1 MWIRVAGLFSATIAT
16 LALPSAAEAGP
27 ILCPGSAFADA
38 QRQFTVTTA
47 AGESGCVSWG
57 TGNIG
62 GTDGDIGAGWV
73 FIDKDSSDSEDP
85 QAFAIAGAGLTQGT
99 FSVDPQIWALYSSIA
114 IAFKTGNNMN
124 PSWAAFAL
132 PFGAL
137 AGAWDIGSNGL
148 SHANLYGIGIIGG
161 DGDVIFPTGEDG
173 EPGVTPIAPLS
184 TPEPAS
190 LVLLGAGLFGAGA
203 ALTLKRKRHREQAS
217 VR

>member
-16 LALPSAAEAGP
+16 LALPPAAEAGP

-47 AGESGCVSWG
+47 AGESRCVSWG

-62 GTDGDIGAGWV
+62 GNNGDIGAGWV
-73 FIDKDSSDSEDP
+73 FIDKDSGDSEDP
-85 QAFAIAGAGLTQGT
+85 LAFAIAGAGHTQGT
-99 FSVDPQIWALYSSIA
+99 FSVNPQIWALYTSIA

-132 PFGAL
+132 PLGAL
-137 AGAWDIGSNGL
+137 AGVWDIGSNRL

-161 DGDVIFPTGEDG
+161 DGDLMLPTGEDG
-173 EPGVTPIAPLS
+173 ELGVKPIQTLQ

-190 LVLLGAGLFGAGA
+190 LVLLGAGLFFARA
-203 ALTLKRKRHREQAS
+203 ALLKRKRSREQAS